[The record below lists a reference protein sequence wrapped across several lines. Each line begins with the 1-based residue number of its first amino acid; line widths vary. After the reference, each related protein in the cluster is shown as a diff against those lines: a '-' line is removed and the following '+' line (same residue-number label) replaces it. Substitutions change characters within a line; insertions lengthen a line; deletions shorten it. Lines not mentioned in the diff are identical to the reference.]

1 MKVNDSTIVGGF
13 GDYAD
18 YQHIMKL
25 LNQQT
30 IDDAVIGKWYDYLL
44 YFKFQFTTY
53 FIIWFMCGFRVG
65 WKLTCFKYK
74 NYWQLIYSRWTAEH
88 LTLVHLRVSYYFMI
102 VNSSKVCKWSKPAIE
117 KKNCKRSERAML
129 RKQKMGLGGNFKLS
143 GYGAAKTIVHQ
154 CAEFVLMLHPNWI
167 IVCSPGDG

>member
-53 FIIWFMCGFRVG
+53 FIIWFMCGYRIG

-117 KKNCKRSERAML
+117 KKIANEASGPCSENKKWIL
-129 RKQKMGLGGNFKLS
+129 EEILNFLDMGLQK
-143 GYGAAKTIVHQ
+143 Q
-154 CAEFVLMLHPNWI
+154 
-167 IVCSPGDG
+167 